1 MFTIIFDK
9 KNRYIAW
16 TGNDVDRPM
25 LKNLDGMSRRY
36 PKWIKQQIE
45 KIATHIITKSDID
58 VIRIIRQAFDDLDYS
73 RFEPEDMKFT
83 EQLDK
88 NLRQYPNDK
97 KVRVKLLGLELVT
110 SKEEIVYWYE
120 SLANERGYSTR
131 SRISV

>member
-1 MFTIIFDK
+1 VDK
-9 KNRYIAW
+9 TANRK
-16 TGNDVDRPM
+16 D
-25 LKNLDGMSRRY
+25 
-36 PKWIKQQIE
+36 
-45 KIATHIITKSDID
+45 
-58 VIRIIRQAFDDLDYS
+58 S

-88 NLRQYPNDK
+88 NPRQYPNDK